1 MAKQIRV
8 EQIDTDT
15 GEVVSLVA
23 LKPSK
28 APHPFRKE
36 GFVQMSQAAM
46 LELAQNP
53 VSGESMRVL
62 MALCA
67 VLDFE
72 NFIQVSQKDLADL
85 IGMEKQNV
93 NRAMGELVE
102 RGIVIKGT
110 KVGRTFTYRL
120 SPTFGFKSKGSNFQ
134 KLMAD
139 VSDFAKR
146 GALSDQDLRDEL
158 ESMGQQRLTD

>member
-8 EQIDTDT
+8 EQTDLET
-15 GEVVSLVA
+15 GEVVQMVA
-23 LKPSK
+23 LKPTRG
-28 APHPFRKE
+28 PHPFRRE

-53 VSGESMRVL
+53 VSGEAMRVL

-72 NFIQVSQKDLADL
+72 NFIQLSQADLAKL
-85 IGMEKQNV
+85 IGMKRPHV
-93 NRAMGELVE
+93 NRAMAELFE
-102 RGIVIKGT
+102 RGIVIKGM
-110 KVGRTFTYRL
+110 KVGRSLTYRL
-120 SPTFGFKSKGSNFQ
+120 SPTFGFKTKGSNFT

-139 VSDFAKR
+139 INEFAR
-146 GALSDQDLRDEL
+146 AGNG
-158 ESMGQQRLTD
+158 SMVEK

>member
-8 EQIDTDT
+8 EQTDLET
-15 GEVVSLVA
+15 GEVVQMVA
-23 LKPSK
+23 LKPTR

-53 VSGESMRVL
+53 VSGEAMRVL

-72 NFIQVSQKDLADL
+72 NFIQLSQTDLAKL
-85 IGMEKQNV
+85 INMQQPHV
-93 NRAMGELVE
+93 NRAMAELLE
-102 RGIVIKGT
+102 RGIIIKGM
-110 KVGRTFTYRL
+110 KVGRTYTYRL

-134 KLMAD
+134 KLMND
-139 VSDFAKR
+139 VQEFSKRKVVVDSDT
-146 GALSDQDLRDEL
+146 E
-158 ESMGQQRLTD
+158 

>member
-1 MAKQIRV
+1 MGKQIRV
-8 EQIDTDT
+8 EQIDTET
-15 GEVVSLVA
+15 GEVVNLMA
-23 LKPSK
+23 MKPTRG
-28 APHPFRKE
+28 PHPFRKE

-53 VSGESMRVL
+53 VSGEARRVL
-62 MALCA
+62 DAFCA

-72 NFIQVSQKDLADL
+72 NFIQVSLTDLAEL
-85 IGMEKQNV
+85 IGMERPNV
-93 NRAMGELVE
+93 SRAVHELVE

-110 KVGRTFTYRL
+110 KVGRSFTYRL

-146 GALSDQDLRDEL
+146 GAQSDQAVRDEL
-158 ESMGQQRLTD
+158 EAMGQQRLTD

>member
-1 MAKQIRV
+1 MSKQIRV
-8 EQIDTDT
+8 EQTDLET
-15 GEVVSLVA
+15 GEVVQMVA
-23 LKPSK
+23 LKPTR

-53 VSGESMRVL
+53 VSGEAMRVL

-72 NFIQVSQKDLADL
+72 NFVQLNQTDLAKL

-93 NRAMGELVE
+93 NRAMAELFE
-102 RGIVIKGT
+102 RGIIIKGM
-110 KVGRTFTYRL
+110 KVGRCLTYRL
-120 SPTFGFKSKGSNFQ
+120 SPTFGFKTKGSNFT

-139 VSDFAKR
+139 INKFARAGNGSTVGK
-146 GALSDQDLRDEL
+146 
-158 ESMGQQRLTD
+158 

>member
-8 EQIDTDT
+8 EQTDLET
-15 GEVVSLVA
+15 GEVVQMVA
-23 LKPSK
+23 LKPTR

-53 VSGESMRVL
+53 VSGEAMRVL

-72 NFIQVSQKDLADL
+72 NFIQLSQTDLAKL
-85 IGMEKQNV
+85 INMQQPHV
-93 NRAMGELVE
+93 NRAMAELLE
-102 RGIVIKGT
+102 RGIIIKGM
-110 KVGRTFTYRL
+110 KVGRTYTYRL

-134 KLMAD
+134 KLMND
-139 VSDFAKR
+139 VQEFSKRKVMVDSDT
-146 GALSDQDLRDEL
+146 E
-158 ESMGQQRLTD
+158 

>member
-8 EQIDTDT
+8 EQTDLET
-15 GEVVSLVA
+15 GEVVQMVA
-23 LKPSK
+23 IKPTR

-53 VSGESMRVL
+53 VSGEAMRVL

-72 NFIQVSQKDLADL
+72 NFIQLSQSDLAKL
-85 IGMEKQNV
+85 IGMKKENV
-93 NRAMGELVE
+93 NRA
-102 RGIVIKGT
+102 RH
-110 KVGRTFTYRL
+110 GR
-120 SPTFGFKSKGSNFQ
+120 
-134 KLMAD
+134 A
-139 VSDFAKR
+139 V
-146 GALSDQDLRDEL
+146 
-158 ESMGQQRLTD
+158 